1 MEFGAAIAEA
11 VEKIEELKNKIN
23 KYRDIYSGN
32 ETLVRYSLIDPFL
45 RMIGWDTSDPSQ
57 VIPEY
62 STGNG
67 RADYALFRPDGTII
81 ALVGAKKLGTSE
93 NLSQH
98 LAYCLSVPSPFFIA
112 TDGNNWELY
121 DPFKK
126 VKMEDKLIERWN
138 ILNDLP
144 GEIIKKALSIS
155 NFSEFGKGT
164 KDNIQKIGGAKAL
177 GPEDEL
183 PKKTF
188 IEVDHER
195 RSPPTRP
202 KRLLILGQEMRA
214 STVREVLITVAEWLI
229 RQGKLKPDS
238 APVESGPSRYI
249 VNNEPIHKSGKK
261 FLDDYLLSNGL
272 HLEVHGSHQA
282 VEANSKLLMEK
293 FGYGKNTIAIEW
305 NDGGIYEP

>member
-1 MEFGAAIAEA
+1 MELGAAIAETE
-11 VEKIEELKNKIN
+11 EKIEELKNKIK
-23 KYRDIYSGN
+23 KYRELYSGN

-45 RMIGWDTSDPSQ
+45 RMIGWDTSDPAQ

-62 STGNG
+62 STGSG
-67 RADYALFRPDGTII
+67 RADYALFKSDGTII

-126 VKMEDKLIERWN
+126 VKMEEKLIEKWN
-138 ILNDLP
+138 ILNELP
-144 GEIIKKALSIS
+144 GEIIKKALIIS

-164 KDNIQKIGGAKAL
+164 KDNIQKNGGPRNL
-177 GPEDEL
+177 EPEDEL

-188 IEVDHER
+188 IEFDHER

-202 KRLLILGQEMRA
+202 KRLLILGQEMRV
-214 STVREVLITVAEWLI
+214 STVREVLIIIAEWLI
-229 RQGKLKPDS
+229 QQGKLKPDS
-238 APVESGPSRYI
+238 VPVESGPSRYI
-249 VNNEPIHKSGKK
+249 VNKEPIHRSGKK
-261 FLDDYLLSNGL
+261 FFDDYLLSNGL

-293 FGYGKNTIAIEW
+293 FGYGKNTIALEW
-305 NDGGIYEP
+305 NEG